1 MRLLLDMNV
10 SPQLVS
16 ALAARGHDCAHWSTL
31 GDPRASDEIIL
42 RYAKENGFVLIT
54 HGLDFG
60 AILATSQA
68 DARVSSKF
76 ACRTSYLSAL
86 SQPSWWGS
94 SVSLK
99 NFKAVP

>member
-10 SPQLVS
+10 SPQLVP
-16 ALAARGHDCAHWSTL
+16 ALAASGHDCAHWSTQ
-31 GDPRASDEIIL
+31 GEPRASDEIIL

-54 HGLDFG
+54 HDLDFG
-60 AILATSQA
+60 AILATRPKR
-68 DARVSSKF
+68 RVSSKF

-86 SQPSWWGS
+86 SQQSWWGS
-94 SVSLK
+94 SVSVK